1 MSLKVVV
8 IDDSSAVRMAVTMM
22 LQRHPGVEVIGAVRS
37 GEEAEALCRRLSPD
51 LVTMDL
57 HLPGKDGVSALKS
70 LRVLLPDLRAVM
82 MSSEPTAEVKAV
94 LRRQAVTATQ
104 VVQKP
109 TGAVD
114 FTTWFEAELGPAL
127 ARWVHE
133 PRREP
138 QTEPAA
144 PQPVVRNSAVEVIL
158 MAASTGGPEAL
169 RRVLEGIPVE
179 IGVPVLIVQHM
190 PAAFTSV
197 FANNLN
203 QRLPWRVVEA
213 RAGATPAPG
222 QVTVA
227 SGGYHLE
234 VERENGLVRVLL
246 TETEALHGCRPAAD
260 RLFLTAA
267 RVYGPRAIAAVLTGM
282 GRDGATGALA
292 LRAQGATVLAQDK
305 ESSTVWGMPGAVVGA
320 GAADQVLPLDLIG
333 PTLARLV
340 AERANRRA

>member
-8 IDDSSAVRMAVTMM
+8 IDDSPAVRMAVTMM
-22 LQRHPGVEVIGAVRS
+22 LQRHAGVEVIGSARS

-57 HLPGKDGVSALKS
+57 HLPGKDGVSALKALRES
-70 LRVLLPDLRAVM
+70 LPELRAVM

-94 LRRQAVTATQ
+94 LRRQSVQATQ

-109 TGAVD
+109 SGAVD
-114 FTTWFEAELGPAL
+114 FKAWFEAELSPALDRWVVEQRLAPAPSPPPAL
-127 ARWVHE
+127 A
-133 PRREP
+133 PRGG
-138 QTEPAA
+138 AA
-144 PQPVVRNSAVEVIL
+144 EVIL
-158 MAASTGGPEAL
+158 IAASTGGPEAV

-179 IGVPVLIVQHM
+179 IGVPVLVVQHM
-190 PAAFTSV
+190 PAAFTEI
-197 FANNLN
+197 FASNLN

-213 RAGATPAPG
+213 RQGAAPAPG

-227 SGGYHLE
+227 TGGLHLE
-234 VERENGLVRVLL
+234 VYRDNGVVRLNL

-260 RLFLTAA
+260 RLFLTGAE
-267 RVYGPRAIAAVLTGM
+267 VYGPRAIAAVLTGM

-292 LRAQGATVLAQDK
+292 LRARGATVLAQDK

-320 GAADQVLPLDLIG
+320 GAADQVLPLAQIG
-333 PTLARLV
+333 PALARLV
-340 AERANRRA
+340 SERAARRA